1 MLITII
7 AYISG
12 ECPKPELLKPCVCDT
27 DIISCGGSESITL
40 KTIFHELSPK
50 LEKEKKHFQEF
61 HLNNKAIEELPENTF
76 EDITFDKIE
85 IRDAFNLSLIHTNAF
100 TGTEKNLKELLISNT
115 SLKNS
120 PPIHDIFRAISSMVN
135 IERFYIFNS
144 LIEEIPD
151 NAFIPVNGSQNNL
164 KDIGLYQNKITKIG
178 NNAFKH
184 FNYLLSLGLEQNKLD
199 HISENAFSF
208 ETFNDNIFGLFLYN
222 NSINSSSFE
231 SGAFDNL
238 NRPTAIHFNF
248 DDKSNDITYL
258 DERIFQQ
265 FMNKN
270 DKNKIL
276 LNTIDCN
283 DCRSFWLIKNQKY
296 SSQITDLKCSNSKL
310 ISDNSSF
317 TNCVD

>member
-7 AYISG
+7 AYICG
-12 ECPKPELLKPCVCDT
+12 ECPKPELLKPCVCDK

-50 LEKEKKHFQEF
+50 LEKGKKHFQEF
-61 HLNNKAIEELPENTF
+61 HLTNKAIEELPENTF

-85 IRDAFNLSLIHTNAF
+85 IRDALNLSLIHTNAF
-100 TGTEKNLKELLISNT
+100 TATEKNLKELLISNT
-115 SLKNS
+115 SLKNF

-151 NAFIPVNGSQNNL
+151 NAFRPVNGSQNNL

-184 FNYLLSLGLEQNKLD
+184 LNYLLSLGLEQNKLD

-208 ETFNDNIFGLFLYN
+208 EKFNDNLFGLFLYN
-222 NSINSSSFE
+222 NSLNSSSFE

-248 DDKSNDITYL
+248 DDKSNGIKYL
-258 DERIFQQ
+258 DERIFQP
-265 FMNKN
+265 FINNNNKN
-270 DKNKIL
+270 QIF

-317 TNCVD
+317 TDCVN